1 MIVPFEAVRKSVCR
15 GSALTYRGVV
25 SVAKYQTASVGG
37 SARQG
42 PPLRVAVVGAGV
54 AGPATATLL
63 ARQGCHVDVFERAN
77 PLTPVGAGLLLQPT
91 GMHVLHRLGLL
102 EEALSLGHRIDSL
115 VGDTDKGRPVLEL
128 AYADLDAKLF
138 GLGMHRGALF
148 AMLLA
153 AMSREPLVRVHA
165 GLSIVQVHQGH
176 SHVTLRAASGQML
189 GPYDLLVIADGAR
202 SRLREQ
208 LSITTTTTPYAYA
221 AAWFTVPMPAHSRW
235 HGTLRQVYRDTRSM
249 VGYLPVGKPARD
261 VEPTMSV
268 FWSLPANAIE
278 ATRAAGLV
286 RFERE
291 LISLDPHTAVLM
303 MHLRDMQQV
312 VFATY
317 HDTVSEQVFHH
328 RAVLLGDAAHA
339 MSPQL
344 GQGANLALVDAAS
357 LSDAIAK
364 HPYDVC
370 AALAAHDERR
380 RDHVAFYARASRWL
394 TPWFQSPYAAL
405 AMPRDLLMHRL
416 SRVAWVRRQMAES
429 LAGLKTGV
437 FSAYPMDF

>member
-1 MIVPFEAVRKSVCR
+1 MAIRKCPNS
-15 GSALTYRGVV
+15 GSTTTYRAAV
-25 SVAKYQTASVGG
+25 STWNLQTEASKPSAVG
-37 SARQG
+37 R
-42 PPLRVAVVGAGV
+42 PPLRVAIVGAGV
-54 AGPATATLL
+54 AGPAAATLL

-102 EEALSLGHRIDSL
+102 DEAMSLGHRIDLL
-115 VGDTDKGRPVLEL
+115 VGDTDAGRPVLEL

-148 AMLLA
+148 SMLLA

-165 GLSIVQVHQGH
+165 GISIAQVHQ
-176 SHVTLRAASGQML
+176 SVNHVTLKATSGQML

-208 LSITTTTTPYAYA
+208 LAISTRSTPYSYA
-221 AAWFTVPMPAHSRW
+221 AAWFTVPMPAHVRW
-235 HGTLRQVYRDTRSM
+235 HNTLRQVYRDTRNM
-249 VGYLPVGKPARD
+249 VGYLPVGKPSRD
-261 VEPTMSV
+261 ADAVMSV
-268 FWSLPANAIE
+268 FWSLHASSIE
-278 ATRAAGLV
+278 MTRAAGLAQ
-286 RFERE
+286 FERE
-291 LISLDPHTAVLM
+291 LITLDPHAASFM

-317 HDTVSEQVFHH
+317 HDTVSERVFHH
-328 RAVLLGDAAHA
+328 RTVLLGDAAHA

-357 LSDAIAK
+357 LADAIERQP
-364 HPYDVC
+364 HDIC
-370 AALAAHDERR
+370 AALVAHDDRR

-394 TPWFQSPYAAL
+394 TPWFQSSHRAL
-405 AMPRDLLMHRL
+405 ALPRDLFMHRL
-416 SRVAWVRRQMAES
+416 SRISWVRRQMAES
-429 LAGLKTGV
+429 LAGVNTGV
-437 FSAYPMDF
+437 FSKYALDV